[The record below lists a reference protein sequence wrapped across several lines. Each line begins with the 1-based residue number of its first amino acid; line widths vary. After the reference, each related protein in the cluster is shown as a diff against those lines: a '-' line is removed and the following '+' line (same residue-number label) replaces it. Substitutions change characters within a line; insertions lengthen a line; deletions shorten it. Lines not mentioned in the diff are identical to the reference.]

1 MKIYRTASTAA
12 CVVFA
17 GLFVTWMFA
26 TVPAGAAG
34 DAAAGKTVYSNKCLI
49 CHGATG
55 DGATGYAK
63 AMKLQPAQLSSDQV
77 QKKTDAELK
86 KIIVEGSGKMKPIKS
101 LSDDDIANVIA
112 YLRTLAKK

>member
-1 MKIYRTASTAA
+1 MKIYRTGSTAA

-17 GLFVTWMFA
+17 GLFVTWMFV

-86 KIIVEGSGKMKPIKS
+86 KIIVEGSGKMKPIKG

-112 YLRTLAKK
+112 YVRTLVKK

>member
-1 MKIYRTASTAA
+1 MKIDRTGST
-12 CVVFA
+12 VSRLVFA
-17 GLFVTWMFA
+17 GLFVAWMFA
-26 TVPAGAAG
+26 TVPVGAAG
-34 DAAAGKTVYSNKCLI
+34 DTAAGKTVYSNKCLI

-63 AMKLQPAQLSSDQV
+63 AMKLQPAQLSSAQV

-86 KIIVEGSGKMKPIKS
+86 KIIVEGSGKMKPIKG

-112 YLRTLAKK
+112 YVRTLAKK